1 MNRNTTAVI
10 LIILAIGIY
19 FTVTKSIIVQAKAVK
34 KVNDQYTSA
43 IKNAE
48 QLIKVREQVLKSYN
62 SITAEDRERLEKM
75 LPGTVDNIRLVIDL
89 TNIGTKHGMNLK
101 NVQATAAKSSAP
113 TTPATQVTNVPRAAR
128 PPEGTIPT
136 PTLDSVTVSFSV
148 TAPYLEFISFL
159 QDIESNLRIMDI
171 SKLSVTAT
179 ETGQYDFQVEL
190 KTYWL
195 RQQ

>member
-101 NVQATAAKSSAP
+101 NVQAT
-113 TTPATQVTNVPRAAR
+113 PATQVTNVPRAAR